1 MNSHRATLRAFG
13 TTGVLVA
20 ASLAMLATVSA
31 LVAFDGWPR
40 GYGTG
45 SVDSVSVNGGS
56 LSESQGLRATVHR
69 ASAAQTA
76 ARGAA
81 PAGFVKSPVGAFSA
95 GSAAG
100 LVKTVG
106 PLGGPGTPGYLG
118 PRVIVPYPPPGES
131 GGPTT
136 KPCTSGCT
144 QQSPGPLQSV
154 QGRACGAAGAV
165 CGGGSQLSVPP
176 TTTSTPIGTPPS
188 GPPQSAAP
196 QVQVLSQGPP
206 VQGLP
211 VQAPQG

>member
-56 LSESQGLRATVHR
+56 LSESQGLRATVHK

-81 PAGFVKSPVGAFSA
+81 RAGFVKSPVGGFSA

-106 PLGGPGTPGYLG
+106 PLGGPVLGTPGYLG

-154 QGRACGAAGAV
+154 QGPACGAAGAV
-165 CGGGSQLSVPP
+165 CGGGAPPPVPP
-176 TTTSTPIGTPPS
+176 GPPPS
-188 GPPQSAAP
+188 PVGPPPPRAP
-196 QVQVLSQGPP
+196 P
-206 VQGLP
+206 
-211 VQAPQG
+211 APAP